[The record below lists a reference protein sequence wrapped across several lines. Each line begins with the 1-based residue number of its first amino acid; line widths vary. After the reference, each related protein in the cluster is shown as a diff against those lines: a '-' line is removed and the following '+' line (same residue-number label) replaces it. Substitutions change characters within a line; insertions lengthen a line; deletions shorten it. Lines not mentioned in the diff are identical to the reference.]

1 MLSLFVLLSALPT
14 LILSISPIHIKGN
27 KFFDDAGREFQFKGL
42 AYQPR
47 ERQIIIDPISNARRD
62 TWSKD
67 LELMKDLGINVIRVY
82 EVSVRLKRQRGYSDI
97 GGSRRKSH

>member
-1 MLSLFVLLSALPT
+1 MQLLIIIFSLLPT

-27 KFFDDAGREFQFKGL
+27 KFFDDSGHEFQFKGL

-47 ERQIIIDPISNARRD
+47 EREKIIDPISNARRD

-67 LELMKDLGINVIRVY
+67 LELMKDLGVNVIRVY
-82 EVSVRLKRQRGYSDI
+82 EVRPQIHLIKN
-97 GGSRRKSH
+97 